1 VTFWQAV
8 PPISPS
14 RYPGHRNVTQIITC
28 VHMVVAGVEVLV
40 EVVYDGLGAGTGGG
54 LNRQG
59 GLGRGGLRRGR
70 LA

>member
-1 VTFWQAV
+1 
-8 PPISPS
+8 
-14 RYPGHRNVTQIITC
+14 
-28 VHMVVAGVEVLV
+28 MVVAGVEVLV
-40 EVVYDGLGAGTGGG
+40 ELVYDGLGAGTGGG